1 MDDGSGGPELV
12 AERDLRAPERRDLDL
27 VCLGRAAV
35 DLYGEQLGA
44 TLESVQSF
52 AKSLGGC
59 AANIAVGAS
68 RQGLEVAM
76 LTRVGD
82 EQMGRFVRET
92 LVAEGVDV
100 SRVRTDPDRLTGL
113 VFLSVRGKDD
123 FPLLF
128 YRENCADMAL
138 SPEDFD
144 ADFIAR
150 ARALLLTGTHFSTPG
165 VEVASWAALRH
176 ARARG
181 TKVVL
186 DVDFR
191 PVLWGLTGHEHGAD
205 RFVASARVT
214 RVFHD
219 VISECDLVVGTED
232 EIRLVGG
239 SPDLEEALDA
249 VRELVK
255 GTLVLKR
262 GAEGCVV
269 FSTPGRGF
277 EGGIECPP
285 TPVEVYNV
293 LGAGDAFMAGFL
305 RGWLED
311 RPLSECGRLGN
322 AAGALVVGRHA
333 CAPAMPTREELDCF
347 LADARADALLA
358 VEEDP
363 ILVHLHRA
371 TLRPSPPPELC
382 VLALDHRSHFAK
394 LVEER
399 EGGPASI
406 SHLKRLVAEGGL
418 LGKERAGVGTLGMI
432 IDAEGGRRALESMT
446 RREDVWLARPIERP
460 DYRPLA
466 FEGGLENVDARLR
479 TWPKAH
485 VVKCLV
491 QFHPDGNPNLQELQ
505 TKRLRWLQ
513 EACQRLDR
521 DLLVEVLPMR
531 SARPEPD
538 VSAVPRA
545 LERLYAAGLA
555 PEWWK
560 LPAPP
565 DAATGQAVDAV
576 IEAHDPRCHGVL
588 VLGLDAPPEVLAASF
603 RTARASRRARGFA
616 VGRTIFG
623 EPTRAWIEGR
633 IDDQSL
639 VEAVAE
645 RFAAVVRAW
654 REREAA

>member
-1 MDDGSGGPELV
+1 MTTASEG
-12 AERDLRAPERRDLDL
+12 RDLDL

-68 RQGLEVAM
+68 RQGLRVAM
-76 LTRVGD
+76 LTRIGD
-82 EQMGRFVRET
+82 EQMGRFVRDT

-100 SRVRTDPDRLTGL
+100 SRVKTDPDRLTGL

-144 ADFIAR
+144 ADFIGR
-150 ARALLLTGTHFSTPG
+150 AQALLLTGTHFSKPG

-219 VISECDLVVGTED
+219 VIGECDLVVGTED

-239 SPDLEEALDA
+239 SPDLEQALSA
-249 VRELVK
+249 VRALMEEGAK
-255 GTLVLKR
+255 GARSPGTLVLKR
-262 GAEGCVV
+262 GAQGCVV
-269 FSTPGRGF
+269 FSEPGRGF
-277 EGGIECPP
+277 DGGTVCPP

-305 RGWLED
+305 RGWLGGAS
-311 RPLSECGRLGN
+311 LSDCGRFGN

-333 CAPAMPTREELDCF
+333 CAPAMPTREELDGF
-347 LADARADALLA
+347 LSDARADSLLA

-363 ILVHLHRA
+363 VLVHLHRA
-371 TLRPSPPPELC
+371 TLRPPPPDELC
-382 VLALDHRSHFAK
+382 VLAFDHRSHFAR

-418 LGKERAGVGTLGMI
+418 LGRERAEVGELGMI
-432 IDAEGGRRALESMT
+432 IDAEGGRRALETMT

-479 TWPKAH
+479 TWPQAH

-491 QFHPDGNPNLQELQ
+491 QFHPDGNPDLQELQ

-521 DLLVEVLPMR
+521 NLLVEVLPMR
-531 SARPEPD
+531 SARPDPE

-560 LPAPP
+560 LPALSTPELWR
-565 DAATGQAVDAV
+565 AVDGV
-576 IEAHDPRCHGVL
+576 IDAHDPRCHGIL
-588 VLGLDAPPEVLAASF
+588 VLGLDAPPAELAASF
-603 RTARASRRARGFA
+603 RVSGASRRARGFA

-633 IDDQSL
+633 IDDRAL
-639 VEAVAE
+639 VEAVAD

-654 REREAA
+654 RERSAA